1 MFHLRFSGQ
10 TPANIREELIPYW
23 NLHHALM
30 TWCRR
35 NQYQHSD
42 GLLRG
47 IQQAIESNDLPKAK
61 NLAKQLPLGGMGCF
75 DDIWLS
81 SAGSKEVDPSYDQTV
96 FEALLFSWTR
106 YFLDT

>member
-1 MFHLRFSGQ
+1 M
-10 TPANIREELIPYW
+10 PADVPEDLIPHW
-23 NLHHALM
+23 NLKHALM

-42 GLLRG
+42 GLLRD
-47 IQQAIESNDLPKAK
+47 IQRAIESNDLPKAK

-75 DDIWLS
+75 DDFWVS
-81 SAGSKEVDPSYDQTV
+81 SVDSEDGDPSYDQTV

-106 YFLDT
+106 YFLDI